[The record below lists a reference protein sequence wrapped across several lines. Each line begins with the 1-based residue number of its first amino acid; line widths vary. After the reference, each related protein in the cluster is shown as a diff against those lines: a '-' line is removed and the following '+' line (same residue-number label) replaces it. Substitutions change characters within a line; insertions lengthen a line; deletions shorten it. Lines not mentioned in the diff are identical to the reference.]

1 MGLTNVHGV
10 AGLYRRARREVHG
23 RVLDGKALAADI
35 RQALKE
41 SLAASSRPAPGL
53 ATVLVGDDPASA
65 IYVASKHRACQEVGI
80 ASFDRQLPA
89 GATQE
94 DLEECL
100 AELVADSRVS
110 GILLQRP
117 LVDGL
122 DARAALE
129 RIGPEKDV
137 DGLTWRSAGRLATG
151 SAALVPCTPAGIMT
165 ILDHYGIEIEGRRA
179 VVVGRSNLVGRPVA
193 SLLEQRNATVTICHS
208 RTRAL
213 AHHCQ
218 EADILIAA
226 AGKPRL
232 IGPEHVKPGAVVIDV
247 GIHRTDDGL
256 CGDVVLETVQDKV
269 AAITPVPG
277 GVGPMTIASLL
288 VNTVQAHH
296 QQAAAVAEVE
306 RDRRG

>member
-10 AGLYRRARREVHG
+10 AGLYRLARREVHG

-53 ATVLVGDDPASA
+53 ATVLVGDDAASA
-65 IYVASKHRACQEVGI
+65 ICVASKHRACQEVGI

-89 GATQE
+89 DATQE
-94 DLEECL
+94 DLDKCL

-110 GILLQRP
+110 GILLQLP

-137 DGLTWRSAGRLATG
+137 DGLTWRSTGRLATG

-179 VVVGRSNLVGRPVA
+179 VIVGRSNLVGRPVA
-193 SLLEQRNATVTICHS
+193 ALLEQRNATVTICHS

-247 GIHRTDDGL
+247 GIHRTEGGL
-256 CGDVVLETVQDKV
+256 CGDVVLEAVQDKV

>member
-10 AGLYRRARREVHG
+10 AGLYRPARREVHG

-35 RQALKE
+35 CQALKE
-41 SLAASSRPAPGL
+41 SLAAGSGPAPGL
-53 ATVLVGDDPASA
+53 ATVLVGDHPAAA
-65 IYVASKHRACQEVGI
+65 IFVASKHRACQEVGI
-80 ASFDRQLPA
+80 ASVDHRLPA
-89 GATQE
+89 DVTQE

-100 AELVADSRVS
+100 AELGADDRVC
-110 GILLQRP
+110 GIVLP
-117 LVDGL
+117 LPLADGL

-137 DGLTWRSAGRLATG
+137 DGLTWSSAGHLAAG
-151 SAALVPCTPAGIMT
+151 SPAPVPCTPAGIMAL
-165 ILDHYGIEIEGRRA
+165 LDHYGIEIEGRRV

-193 SLLEQRNATVTICHS
+193 SMFEHRNATVTTCHS

-218 EADILIAA
+218 EADILVAA
-226 AGKPRL
+226 AGVPRL

-247 GIHRTDDGL
+247 GIHRTEDGL
-256 CGDVVLETVQDKV
+256 CGDVDLEAVRDKV

-277 GVGPMTIASLL
+277 GVGPMTVASLL
-288 VNTVQAHH
+288 VNTAQAHQH
-296 QQAAAVAEVE
+296 
-306 RDRRG
+306 G

>member
-10 AGLYRRARREVHG
+10 AGLYRLARREVHG

-41 SLAASSRPAPGL
+41 SLAASSRPSPGL
-53 ATVLVGDDPASA
+53 ATVVVGDDPASA
-65 IYVASKHRACQEVGI
+65 TYVASKHRACQEVGI

-89 GATQE
+89 NATQE

-100 AELVADSRVS
+100 AELAADRRVS
-110 GILLQRP
+110 GILLQLP
-117 LVDGL
+117 LADGL

-151 SAALVPCTPAGIMT
+151 SPALVPCTPAAIMT

-193 SLLEQRNATVTICHS
+193 SLLEHRNATVTVCHS
-208 RTRAL
+208 RDPRLGPRLSAGGHPDRRRRQAAPDWTRAR
-213 AHHCQ
+213 Q
-218 EADILIAA
+218 
-226 AGKPRL
+226 AGGR
-232 IGPEHVKPGAVVIDV
+232 
-247 GIHRTDDGL
+247 
-256 CGDVVLETVQDKV
+256 
-269 AAITPVPG
+269 
-277 GVGPMTIASLL
+277 
-288 VNTVQAHH
+288 
-296 QQAAAVAEVE
+296 
-306 RDRRG
+306 RDRRRHPPHRGRSLRRRRS